1 MVKFRLPAPVAQW
14 IEYWPP
20 KPRTAVRACAGA
32 QKDPLAG
39 GFFYSTK
46 LSGTDNL
53 ISGYNRLVY
62 HKNIIL
68 ILAMILCSS
77 CSGNI
82 PNALTAMP
90 DFVTATLPSTLSP
103 QVEQATQIPT
113 QAEPAPSAA
122 AESNISPVEGT
133 TTTQVNVRKGPSTA
147 SKSLGLIGPFVKV
160 QVIGKDA
167 SGSWY
172 QIIYTESAAGKGWV
186 RAEFLQV
193 NVPAEIPLVETTSS
207 SGAAVSGLVIQ
218 KVNVRNGPGM
228 GFELLGVLNSS
239 DVVFITGKDPS
250 GAWIQIE
257 FANAPDGKGWVTAE
271 LLQMGNTESVPI
283 VAGAADETATPTDAT
298 PTPNAITLFAIQDGD
313 SMQAPLAVVTFSP
326 TSSRTLQVN
335 GDVSAP
341 DGDLEDWI
349 QFTTDSEVVTIQV
362 TCPGNTLR
370 VELWNNEKP
379 VDDLPCGDKSFVT
392 VIPNSSYFLRLSES
406 SVNGSGY
413 TNYILKVED
422 VR

>member
-1 MVKFRLPAPVAQW
+1 VYTKNIFLFILTMTL
-14 IEYWPP
+14 
-20 KPRTAVRACAGA
+20 CAGC
-32 QKDPLAG
+32 G
-39 GFFYSTK
+39 
-46 LSGTDNL
+46 
-53 ISGYNRLVY
+53 
-62 HKNIIL
+62 
-68 ILAMILCSS
+68 
-77 CSGNI
+77 GNI
-82 PNALTAMP
+82 GNAFTATP
-90 DFVTATLPSTLSP
+90 EFVTATLPPAPSP
-103 QVEQATQIPT
+103 QAAQATQMLT
-113 QAEPAPSAA
+113 LTAPVSSAVE
-122 AESNISPVEGT
+122 ESNTAPVEGT
-133 TTTQVNVRKGPSTA
+133 TTTQVNVRAGTSTA
-147 SKSLGLIGPFVKV
+147 SKSLGMIGPFVKV
-160 QVIGKDA
+160 QVIGRDA
-167 SGSWY
+167 SGSWH
-172 QIIYTESAAGKGWV
+172 QIVYAESETGKGWV
-186 RAEFLQV
+186 RAEYVQV
-193 NVPAEIPLVETTSS
+193 NAPAEIPLVDNTTGSGSS
-207 SGAAVSGLVIQ
+207 VSGLVIQ
-218 KVNVRNGPGM
+218 KINVRNGPGT
-228 GFELLGVLNSS
+228 EHDLLGVLNSN
-239 DVVFITGKDPS
+239 DIVFITGKDPG

-283 VAGAADETATPTDAT
+283 VAGAADETTTPTDAT
-298 PTPNAITLFAIQDGD
+298 PTPIAITLFAIQDGD

-379 VDDLPCGDKSFVT
+379 VNDLPCGDKSFVT